1 MSYRGVSS
9 VKWSTPETL
18 HIGQGKSFLGSLTFL
33 GSPDYW
39 VNISQANASCSRVFN
54 FTLLT
59 TSQTLNTLPA
69 VFEPVSTL
77 NSGSVEYFW

>member
-1 MSYRGVSS
+1 MSYSGVSS

-39 VNISQANASCSRVFN
+39 VNISQPMQAVPEY
-54 FTLLT
+54 LILHY
-59 TSQTLNTLPA
+59 SQHHKP
-69 VFEPVSTL
+69 
-77 NSGSVEYFW
+77 